1 MSQLA
6 LPLSL
11 ADHAVFESFMPAG
24 NEALLAALKAAAEF
38 EDRQGAWLWGSTATG
53 KSHLLQAV
61 CAQAGDAA
69 MYLPVGM
76 LLEAG
81 PVVLDGLESRA
92 ILCLDD
98 IQQAAGDAEWER
110 ALFRLYN
117 ALAERGHCLLVAA
130 DAAPRQAAFAMPD
143 LESRLSRLP
152 VYKVATLSDL
162 ELGEALKLRA
172 RHRGLELPDETAR
185 YLLRRSRRDM
195 QSLYAL
201 LDTLDS
207 ASLIRQRRLTV
218 PFVREVLEESFTTP

>member
-24 NEALLAALKAAAEF
+24 NEALLAALTAAAEL
-38 EDRQGAWLWGSTATG
+38 ENRQGAWLWGKCATG

-61 CAQAGDAA
+61 CARAGDAA
-69 MYLPVGM
+69 MYLPM
-76 LLEAG
+76 KTLFEAG
-81 PVVLDGLESRA
+81 PDVLDGLESRNV
-92 ILCLDD
+92 LCLDD
-98 IQQAAGDAEWER
+98 IQQVAGDAAWER
-110 ALFRLYN
+110 ALFRLCN

-130 DAAPRQAAFAMPD
+130 DVAPRQAGLALPD

-152 VYKVATLSDL
+152 VYRVATLSDP
-162 ELGEALKLRA
+162 ELGDALKLRA

-207 ASLIRQRRLTV
+207 ASLVRQRRLTV
-218 PFVREVLEESFTTP
+218 PFVREVLRGL